1 MDHLKTGKLIREL
14 RTAQGLT
21 QSQLASMLFI
31 SDRTVSKWE
40 RGLGMPDISLL
51 VDLSAILH
59 TNIEQ
64 LLSGEKAPEDTTGG
78 NMKKA
83 SYYVC
88 PVCGNISVCTGT
100 ASVSCCGRNLEAM
113 QPMKAAAEDRLCVE
127 DIDGEWYVTG
137 SHPMEKDHYISFVAF
152 ANGGSLSFFKQ
163 YPEWELQARFP
174 KRGHGM
180 LLWYCTRDGLQ
191 YQLI

>member
-1 MDHLKTGKLIREL
+1 MDHSKTGKLIREL
-14 RTAQGLT
+14 RLARGMT
-21 QSQLASMLFI
+21 QAELAAKLFI

-40 RGLGMPDISLL
+40 RGLGCPDVSLL
-51 VDLSAILH
+51 MDLSAMLK

-64 LLSGEKAPEDTTGG
+64 LLSGEKVAEDATGG

-88 PVCGNISVCTGT
+88 PVCGNITMCTGT
-100 ASVSCCGRNLEAM
+100 ASVSCCGRVLEVA
-113 QPMKAAAEDRLCVE
+113 QPRKALPEEKLCVE
-127 DIDGEWYVTG
+127 DIDGEWYVTS

-152 ANGGSLSFFKQ
+152 ANGGSLTMFKQ
-163 YPEWELQARFP
+163 YPEWELQARFS

-180 LLWYCTRDGLQ
+180 LLWYCVKDGLQ
-191 YQLI
+191 YQLV